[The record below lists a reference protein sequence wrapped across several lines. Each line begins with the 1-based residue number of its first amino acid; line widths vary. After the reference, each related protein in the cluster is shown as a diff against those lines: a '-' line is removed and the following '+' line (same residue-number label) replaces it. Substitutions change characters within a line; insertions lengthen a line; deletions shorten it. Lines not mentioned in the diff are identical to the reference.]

1 VRMKFDL
8 RFTLV
13 FLFAARLLHGQA
25 AEPLREWKTAEGKL
39 FQAAA
44 VSYDGRQVVFRMP
57 NGSKAQAPVEKLAP
71 EEQQWLEDWQK
82 RQPIRVVLPDVVA
95 VDAAAVKA
103 EVVSED
109 PGSERFVYRT
119 QNFEFESQGKF
130 SQTLLREIG
139 RNFEATRELLA
150 ALPWGIR
157 PSPESGKYFRA
168 RLFRNRDSYLAA
180 GGPQNSSGVYMGG
193 RDLFM
198 VPFESIGVKTVG
210 KAYTKDEDFRSHTL
224 VHELTHQMM
233 HGSLRVLPQ
242 WVVEGT
248 AEYTATL
255 PFKAGRFR
263 VASAKSGLKDYL
275 DHLKNETQE
284 GVPEPYNLEKLFA
297 VSNQEWNSI
306 LQRDPQVSHRLYFTS
321 YLLVYYFMHLDGKGD
336 GQSFAR
342 YFREIGAVRS
352 GLEAYGNAVE
362 AFKKVPGVEVQSD
375 GSYRFPA
382 SLKHPE
388 KPAILESPEALTEFQ
403 RKTLAILQAGRSEAD
418 LLRQIRSA
426 YAKLGIRL

>member
-1 VRMKFDL
+1 MQIKL
-8 RFTLV
+8 RYPLV
-13 FLFAARLLHGQA
+13 LLVALRLAHGEVV
-25 AEPLREWKTAEGKL
+25 EPLRDWKTAEGKA
-39 FQAAA
+39 FQAAV
-44 VSYDGRQVVFRMP
+44 VSYDGKQAVFRLP
-57 NGSKAQAPVEKLAP
+57 NGTKAQAPVEKLAP
-71 EEQQWLEDWQK
+71 EERQWLEDWQK
-82 RQPIRVVLPDVVA
+82 RQPIRVVLPEVVA

-119 QNFEFESQGKF
+119 QSFEFESQGKF

-139 RNFEATRELLA
+139 RNFEATRELVA
-150 ALPWGIR
+150 ALPWGIT
-157 PSPESGKYFRA
+157 PAPENGKHFRA
-168 RLFRNRDSYLAA
+168 RLFRNRESYLAA
-180 GGPQNSSGVYMGG
+180 GGPQNSGGVYMGG
-193 RDLFM
+193 RGIFM

-210 KAYTKDEDFRSHTL
+210 KAYTKDDDFRSHTL

-233 HGSLRVLPQ
+233 HGSLRILPQ

-275 DHLKNETQE
+275 DHLKNETQN
-284 GVPEPYNLEKLFA
+284 GVPEPYSLEKLFA
-297 VSNQEWNSI
+297 VSNEEWNSI

-321 YLLVYYFMHLDGKGD
+321 YLLVYYFMHMDGKGD

-342 YFREIGAVRS
+342 YFREMGAVRAS
-352 GLEAYGNAVE
+352 MDAYRNAVE
-362 AFKKVPGVEVQSD
+362 AFKKMPGVEVQPD
-375 GSYRFPA
+375 GSYRFPS

-403 RKTLAILQAGRSEAD
+403 RKTLAILKADRSEAD